1 MDNTQATQG
10 QEAPKPSYNPL
21 MDNVNEKPYSVTN
34 VTVSQDQLQYD
45 IPEPVYQPQ
54 AIGGR
59 QNPYETI
66 REGMAGS
73 FPEGATSK
81 RDSSPVNPA
90 LKDLPDSEKKEGAKY
105 VAKMVMDIYEQIHV
119 WVNTTLP
126 INQKKLRKLQA
137 EGQIDLSMP
146 VADASGGTVS
156 AGNLIDEF
164 NNEVKDAL
172 TVDPKWRKETMPI
185 LEEVLSK
192 RGAAMTAEQ
201 MLLFQFG
208 KDIGIKTIQT
218 IGIKK
223 QQEEII
229 QLLVDLKERYEGSG
243 GSGYMP
249 PRPEATPQPQQRTE
263 QPYAYAQPTAD
274 VNSDTFNFD
283 DNEAVMSQSVEQM
296 RVPKTGKERSIAQ
309 RQKEKKWKE
318 DSEKGMS
325 PYEIAKQQRMTGKR
339 GRGKKSPSDYV
350 QAVDK
355 DDIVDALVLSETKNQ
370 DSETENNG

>member
-1 MDNTQATQG
+1 MENKEQTQQ
-10 QEAPKPSYNPL
+10 APKPSYNPL

-34 VTVSQDQLQYD
+34 VSVSQDQLSYD

-66 REGMAGS
+66 REGMSGS

-81 RDSSPVNPA
+81 RDSSPVNPS

-105 VAKMVMDIYEQIHV
+105 VAKMVMDIYEQAHV
-119 WVNTTLP
+119 WINTTLP
-126 INQKKLRKLQA
+126 IHQKKLRKLQA

-146 VADASGGTVS
+146 VSDASGGTVS
-156 AGNLIDEF
+156 AGDVINEF

-172 TVDPKWRKETMPI
+172 TVDPKWKKETMPI

-249 PRPEATPQPQQRTE
+249 QRPQATPQPEERTE
-263 QPYAYAQPTAD
+263 QPYAYAQPTPD
-274 VNSDTFNFD
+274 VNSDTFNFE
-283 DNEAVMSQSVEQM
+283 DNETVMSQSVEQM

-309 RQKEKKWKE
+309 RQKEKKWAA
-318 DSEKGMS
+318 DSEKQMS
-325 PYEIAKQQRMTGKR
+325 AYEIAKQQRMTGKR
-339 GRGKKSPSDYV
+339 GRAKKSPADYV
-350 QAVDK
+350 EAVDK
-355 DDIVDALVLSETKNQ
+355 DEIVDALILSETQSKETNT
-370 DSETENNG
+370 ETENND